1 MKKARFILI
10 GMILLGLFE
19 AVLAQN
25 TTTIR
30 DTIYSEILK
39 EKRIIELMLPEIQKS
54 DTNER
59 YGV

>member
-1 MKKARFILI
+1 
-10 GMILLGLFE
+10 MILLGLFE